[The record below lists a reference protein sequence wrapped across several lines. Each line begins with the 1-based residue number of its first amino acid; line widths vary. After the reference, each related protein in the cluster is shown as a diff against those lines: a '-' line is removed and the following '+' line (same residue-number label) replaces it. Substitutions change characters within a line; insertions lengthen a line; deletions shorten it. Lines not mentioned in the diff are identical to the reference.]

1 LEEKQQPSGEN
12 QSGLENKL
20 GTFGGVFTPSI
31 LTILGVIMYLRF
43 GWVVGNVGLIGTLI
57 IVTLATLITLL
68 TSLSIASISTDQKV
82 KTGGAYYMISRSLG
96 IESGGA
102 VGIPLFIAQTL
113 SVALYT
119 VGFAESFVNV
129 FPFFDQRVIGVLVT
143 LLIGIVALTSPN
155 LAIKVQYFIMAAI
168 TVSLISLV
176 FGSPLENT
184 TIEMWGAAPE
194 KSENF
199 WKVFAIFFPAVTG
212 IMAGVNLSGDLK
224 NPRKSIPKG
233 TLMAVGVG
241 YLIYMILPL
250 ILASRVDATTLIA
263 DPLIM
268 RKISFWG
275 DAILLGVWGATLS
288 SALGSILGAP
298 RVLQAL
304 ARDNVLPRFM
314 SWLGKGTGDVDS
326 PRIGTIFCLV
336 IAVLAVWFG
345 NLDIIAPVLTMFFL
359 ATYGV
364 LNISS
369 AIENF
374 LKNPSFRPTFR
385 VSWIFS
391 LAGAVG
397 CIIVMVLINPIAT
410 IVAVIFVITT
420 FIWLESRRLRS
431 NWGDV
436 WQGVWM
442 ALSRAALLRLKS
454 TSEPK
459 NWYPHILVLSGAPTK
474 RWYLISL
481 SHDIVQNKGLMT
493 VASILTSESVD
504 LDRQKKMESSVR
516 EFLLDKGINSLVRII
531 SADNPYEGGRMLV
544 EVYGVGSLYP
554 NTVVLGDTEERDNLP
569 DYARMISKFYEA
581 RRNVLIIRENE
592 IKKFGFKK
600 RIDIWWAGLK
610 GNGALMIL
618 LAYQMKQRF
627 NWSQAEI
634 ILNVVT
640 KDEEA
645 GKEAGKNLQELTK
658 TMRIPATSRIFT
670 SGNKTFNDLLKENSA
685 DADLVFLGL
694 AKPGADYDEYLGGF
708 LDKTQGLPTT
718 VYVLAGEEIAF
729 EEVLK

>member
-1 LEEKQQPSGEN
+1 MEGKQHATGES
-12 QSGLENKL
+12 QESQENKL

-82 KTGGAYYMISRSLG
+82 KIGGAYYMISRSLG

-119 VGFAESFVNV
+119 VGFAESFASV
-129 FPFFDQRVIGVLVT
+129 FPAIDQRLVGVVVT
-143 LLIGIVALTSPN
+143 LLIGFVAISSPN

-168 TVSLISLV
+168 GVSLVSLV
-176 FGSPLENT
+176 LGKPLENT

-194 KSENF
+194 KSESF

-224 NPRKSIPKG
+224 NPGKSIPKG
-233 TLMAVGVG
+233 TLLAVGVG
-241 YLIYMILPL
+241 YLIYMTLPL
-250 ILASRVDATTLIA
+250 ILASRVDAETLIA

-304 ARDNVLPRFM
+304 ARDNVLPGFLR
-314 SWLGKGTGDVDS
+314 WLGKGTKDGDS
-326 PRIGTIFCLV
+326 PRVGTIFCLGIV
-336 IAVLAVWFG
+336 LLAVWFG
-345 NLDIIAPVLTMFFL
+345 NLDIIAPILTMFFL

-374 LKNPSFRPTFR
+374 LKSPSFRPTFKI
-385 VSWIFS
+385 SWVFS
-391 LAGAVG
+391 FAGAIG
-397 CIIVMVLINPIAT
+397 CVIVMVLINPLAT
-410 IVAVIFVITT
+410 IIAIVFVLLT

-442 ALSRAALLRLKS
+442 ALSRGALLRLKS
-454 TSEPK
+454 SSEPK

-493 VASILTSESVD
+493 VASILPAESVD

-531 SADNPYEGGRMLV
+531 SAVSPYEGGRMLV

-554 NTVVLGDTEERDNLP
+554 NTVVLGDTQEKNHLP

-581 RRNVLIIRENE
+581 KRNVLIIRENE
-592 IKKFGFKK
+592 IKKFGFKR

-618 LAYQMKQRF
+618 LAYQMKKSF
-627 NWSQAEI
+627 NWNQAELV
-634 ILNVVT
+634 LNVVT

-645 GKEAGKNLQELTK
+645 GKEAGKNLEELTK
-658 TMRIPATSRIFT
+658 TMRIPATSHIFT
-670 SGNKTFNDLLKENSA
+670 SGKQPFYELLREKSA

-694 AKPGADYDEYLGGF
+694 ATPGENYDEYLGGF
-708 LDKTQGLPTT
+708 LDKTDGLPTT
-718 VYVLAGEEIAF
+718 VFVLAGEEMAF